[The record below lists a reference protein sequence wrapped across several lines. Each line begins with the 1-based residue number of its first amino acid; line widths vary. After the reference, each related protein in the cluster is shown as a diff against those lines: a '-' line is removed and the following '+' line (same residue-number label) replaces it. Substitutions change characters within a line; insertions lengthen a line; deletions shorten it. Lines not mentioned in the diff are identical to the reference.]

1 YDTST
6 IKQPEVSADKTVFGI
21 AASDL
26 ANTLGDQRVANSV
39 LLGAIAAMMEEC
51 FLTGDEKADMDRV
64 AHEAIQEHFAK
75 KPAVAELNWKAY
87 ELGKKSITVKFGARI
102 K

>member
-1 YDTST
+1 MLYTSGPQGV
-6 IKQPEVSADKTVFGI
+6 ISWELLVERI
-21 AASDL
+21 NSDL

-39 LLGAIAAMMEEC
+39 ILGAISAMMEEC
-51 FLTGDEKADMDRV
+51 FLEGEEKADMDRV
-64 AHEAIQEHFAK
+64 AYEAIQEHFAK

-87 ELGKKSITVKFGARI
+87 QLGKTSITVKFGARV